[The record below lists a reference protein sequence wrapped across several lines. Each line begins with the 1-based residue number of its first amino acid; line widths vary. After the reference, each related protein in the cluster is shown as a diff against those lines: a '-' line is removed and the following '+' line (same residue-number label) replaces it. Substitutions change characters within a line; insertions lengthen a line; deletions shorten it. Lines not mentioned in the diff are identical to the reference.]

1 MNSAT
6 SKLDRRRFL
15 RVIGTASGAVGA
27 GVALLPAT
35 TIEAEAYNPGNEEM
49 KARYRLTD
57 DVKAFYRTNG
67 YETLKK

>member
-27 GVALLPAT
+27 GVALVPAT
-35 TIEAEAYNPGNEEM
+35 TVEAEAYNPGNEET